1 MAKKTNKTSH
11 VLNLITNGMAPEPEN
26 PTGPASAGALG
37 PAADLAS
44 AIGPALAENL
54 ASAIGPAL
62 AENLASA
69 IGPAPEYMSSAP
81 SAQAASHAMA
91 VLGAAAAE
99 EHAAALRENAAAL
112 RESAAALREAAAPGE
127 GGEAVLDEGEGPENV
142 NPSAESAEPFSP
154 SDISWGK
161 DISAAVPAGPAGP
174 EAAPAGAS
182 VPDGPEA
189 APGPASGPD
198 GPEAA
203 PGGPAPAPGPDQAP
217 ETPAPQKDPLHSQ
230 KDISIK
236 EPQSIPLPSGDKK
249 VIVVNQSGEND
260 KISNAILNHLTSH
273 LEEEDM
279 AKQEVY
285 CMVNIMERLLEHTNL
300 DRHMETYGVCMCSR
314 CRADIKA
321 LILTRLPAKYVVVEE
336 NSVTPI
342 LGYYESRFKVRIFTE
357 IIKACMDVKDYP
369 RHGSTEIL
377 QSIKI

>member
-11 VLNLITNGMAPEPEN
+11 VLNLITNGMASGPEN
-26 PTGPASAGALG
+26 PTGPS
-37 PAADLAS
+37 S
-44 AIGPALAENL
+44 
-54 ASAIGPAL
+54 
-62 AENLASA
+62 
-69 IGPAPEYMSSAP
+69 EYMSSD
-81 SAQAASHAMA
+81 SSVQTDSHAMA

-99 EHAAALRENAAAL
+99 DHAAALRENAAAL

-142 NPSAESAEPFSP
+142 NPSAERAEPSLQ
-154 SDISWGK
+154 SDISQGK
-161 DISAAVPAGPAGP
+161 DIPAA
-174 EAAPAGAS
+174 

-189 APGPASGPD
+189 GPGSASGPD
-198 GPEAA
+198 GSEAA

-236 EPQSIPLPSGDKK
+236 ESQSIPLPSGDKK

-260 KISNAILNHLTSH
+260 KISNAILNRLTSH

-285 CMVNIMERLLEHTNL
+285 CMVNIMEQLLEHTNL
-300 DRHMETYGVCMCSR
+300 GRHMETYGVCMCSR